1 MVDISEAGRDC
12 ASSRVALRVCEKW
25 PASAPDSHQPRA
37 SDHHCAFRGKSD
49 AMGSTY
55 VHTRR
60 LLFLRQQQITLHN
73 MHVKGETSHNCHDLS
88 GELCQR
94 ALLSFL
100 ELVENERRHDL
111 ARPTSSKELN
121 VTTPQ
126 SVKLRE
132 THSSRLLL
140 CLKPFV

>member
-1 MVDISEAGRDC
+1 MKRDVTARVR
-12 ASSRVALRVCEKW
+12 ASRY
-25 PASAPDSHQPRA
+25 ASANNGQLPRRTVINPAPQIIVHFAA
-37 SDHHCAFRGKSD
+37 SR
-49 AMGSTY
+49 TQWE
-55 VHTRR
+55 VHMSIRR
-60 LLFLRQQQITLHN
+60 LLFLRQQRTTLHN
-73 MHVKGETSHNCHDLS
+73 MHVQGETSHNCHDLS

-100 ELVENERRHDL
+100 ELVENGRRHDL

-132 THSSRLLL
+132 THFSRLLL
-140 CLKPFV
+140 CLKPFF